1 MKVEPENQQLM
12 NERGTE
18 IFDDDKQLSDY
29 NLSAQTARAQSPATV
44 ALAFRWSSVYC
55 CSLCHAFIFY
65 LIVLFLVLKTPSLHN
80 YYSQMVGTLEQPL
93 N

>member
-18 IFDDDKQLSDY
+18 VFDDEKPLSDY

-44 ALAFRWSSVYC
+44 ALVFR
-55 CSLCHAFIFY
+55 
-65 LIVLFLVLKTPSLHN
+65 
-80 YYSQMVGTLEQPL
+80 
-93 N
+93 